1 MDCVYRLTNL
11 TDHFTYSL
19 YCNVCRSLFE
29 KDKVSF
35 WDNIFNYPLFEKDY
49 QSRKVV
55 KYCRSFCDAVWCSQ
69 LGLYHTTSVQF
80 RDFSFI
86 LARLLSKHFQTWQVL
101 EALLLGVSMDPFS
114 KWKILLKGLICYQIT
129 FLFSCSFRS
138 CCASIFWKAK
148 EKFVIMNGVSF

>member
-1 MDCVYRLTNL
+1 M
-11 TDHFTYSL
+11 
-19 YCNVCRSLFE
+19 
-29 KDKVSF
+29 
-35 WDNIFNYPLFEKDY
+35 
-49 QSRKVV
+49 

-80 RDFSFI
+80 RDFSFV

-129 FLFSCSFRS
+129 FFFSCYFRS

-148 EKFVIMNGVSF
+148 EKSVIMNGVSFSLAEWAWTTHIPTLLRGCRRGPGTSYAGWMTYLRKLHSSFPFTTAVP